1 MVDGSACQDEENSV
15 EERWWW
21 GWWPW
26 RPASTTTAPPPP
38 PPQVTFH
45 APCSGG
51 VCEND
56 IFVFLFFLIRYIQKH
71 VLKIWNKTVSLYQ
84 NVSVAVS
91 MSMMSGFV
99 DVENN

>member
-1 MVDGSACQDEENSV
+1 MAQLARTKKTALKKDGGGGGGRGA
-15 EERWWW
+15 
-21 GWWPW
+21 P
-26 RPASTTTAPPPP
+26 PLPPPPPPPP